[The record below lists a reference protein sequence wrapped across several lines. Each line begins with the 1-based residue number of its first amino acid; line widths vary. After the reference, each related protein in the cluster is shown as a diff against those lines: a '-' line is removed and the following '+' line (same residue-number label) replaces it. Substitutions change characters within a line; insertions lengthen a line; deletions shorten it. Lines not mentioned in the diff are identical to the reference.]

1 MSLGDSNKAQ
11 TIIRIYIMERFL
23 ERLSVSKHRDNLILK
38 GGLLV
43 AAIVGLVN
51 RSTMDMDATI
61 KGLTLSAESARM
73 IVQEIASVPL
83 EDGISF
89 EIRSVAPIMN
99 EADYSGVRV
108 TLDASIES
116 MHTPLTIDFSTGDV
130 ITPREIC
137 YSFPL
142 LFEDRTIPILA
153 YNLETVLAEKMET
166 LLARG
171 SANTRMRDFY
181 DIYVLETTQLHD
193 INPAVFGC
201 AYANT
206 SRKRGSFPVNNDT
219 SQILDEVTTSS
230 EMKALWADYQS
241 KFDYANDIAW
251 DDVMKSVRKLFDLIN
266 GINNKE

>member
-1 MSLGDSNKAQ
+1 MGNSNKAQ
-11 TIIRIYIMERFL
+11 TIIRVYIMERFL
-23 ERLSVSKHRDNLILK
+23 ERLSISQYRDNLILK

-43 AAIVGLVN
+43 SAIVGLVN
-51 RSTMDMDATI
+51 RSTMDMDTTI
-61 KGLTLSAESARM
+61 KGLTLSVESARM

-83 EDGISF
+83 EDGIVF
-89 EIRSVAPIMN
+89 KIRSAALIMD

-108 TLDASIES
+108 ILETSLES
-116 MHTPLTIDFSTGDV
+116 MNTPLKIDFSTGDV

-142 LFEDRTIPILA
+142 LFENRTIPILA

-171 SANTRMRDFY
+171 TANTRMRDFY

-193 INPAVFGC
+193 IDPAVFGC

-206 SRKRGSFPVNNDT
+206 SRKRGSFAVNNDAA
-219 SQILDEVTTSS
+219 QILDEVTASS
-230 EMKALWADYQS
+230 DMKALWADYRS
-241 KFDYANDIAW
+241 RFDYANNIAW
-251 DDVMKSVRKLFDLIN
+251 DDVIKSVRKLFNI
-266 GINNKE
+266 ITWQKQ